1 MANWIEQEKDMS
13 RSVGAVDFEDGRRL
27 YLIYDGTV
35 GVAWRP
41 LFETSDAAWDWYCAE
56 SVEFAE
62 PVGAASTELPVVL
75 TIDLHYDDQERWKF
89 ASRASADAMWLTGPA
104 SSDEAADERS
114 KHFDEPF
121 GGYFSDDEKPVN

>member
-1 MANWIEQEKDMS
+1 MS

-35 GVAWRP
+35 GVARRP

-62 PVGAASTELPVVL
+62 PVSAASTELPVVL
-75 TIDLHYDDQERWKF
+75 TIDLHYDGQERWQF
-89 ASRASADAMWLTGPA
+89 ETRASAEAMWITGPSSSEDAMA
-104 SSDEAADERS
+104 ERS
-114 KHFDEPF
+114 SQFDEPF
-121 GGYFSDDEKPVN
+121 GGYFSHDEKPVN